1 MMRDAIVR
9 PLPADPTVLQLFTAL
24 YVATVLALLGLF
36 FWMRCALCLHQREA
50 FFRAARR
57 GDGRGMTRA
66 LALAAK
72 LNVDKAKQAMSPRSY
87 NRTPEPW
94 RPPIEIVRRRVE

>member
-1 MMRDAIVR
+1 MVGC
-9 PLPADPTVLQLFTAL
+9 
-24 YVATVLALLGLF
+24 LA
-36 FWMRCALCLHQREA
+36 CLHQREA